1 MANKKLEKKT
11 SSKKSEEIS
20 RKRKK
25 LSSRKAL
32 AKFANSDLKSDK
44 SQKVKL
50 SGKTIEKR
58 SGNKDQLKNASAET
72 GKDILKFANTDATS
86 WRKMRKDAA
95 AVPVPAA
102 LASSQALSES
112 TSENKVQP
120 IPKVNSDLLSNASVL
135 LAIATGIAILFAIV
149 MAMLPGGLDAVPAM
163 GGVLQTTS
171 PLKTA
176 QIVFFL
182 DILFPITF
190 GAGFALLATAF
201 QTRGNRPIV
210 RMILTA
216 LLFVVLADFSE
227 NALVF
232 KALTGGET
240 YPVQWPLTVIKY
252 AMLGISA
259 VLLSTIMVVSG
270 IMGMVA
276 ILFLRFVFP
285 ISIAALVAGMGGRL
299 GSDVVGASFPIGLLL
314 LALYAKAL
322 ASGKSAT

>member
-1 MANKKLEKKT
+1 MAKKKLEKKT
-11 SSKKSEEIS
+11 SPKKSEDI
-20 RKRKK
+20 KKKGKK

-44 SQKVKL
+44 SQKPKSANKSL
-50 SGKTIEKR
+50 SKR
-58 SGNKDQLKNASAET
+58 SGHKDQLKNAPVET
-72 GKDILKFANTDATS
+72 RNDTLKFANTDATS
-86 WRKMRKDAA
+86 WRKMTQDAA
-95 AVPVPAA
+95 AVPAV
-102 LASSQALSES
+102 LDLSQTLSES
-112 TSENKVQP
+112 RSENKLDP
-120 IPKVNSDLLSNASVL
+120 IPKVNSGLLLNASVL

-149 MAMLPGGLDAVPAM
+149 MAFLPGGIDAVPAM
-163 GGVLQTTS
+163 GGVLQATA

-210 RMILTA
+210 RMIITA

-232 KALTGGET
+232 KALTGGEI

-259 VLLSTIMVVSG
+259 VLLSAIIVVSG
-270 IMGMVA
+270 VLGTIAM
-276 ILFLRFVFP
+276 LFLRFVFP
-285 ISIAALVAGMGGRL
+285 ISIAILVAGIGGRL
-299 GSDVVGASFPIGLLL
+299 GSDLVGATFPLGLLL
-314 LALYAKAL
+314 LALYANSL
-322 ASGKSAT
+322 ASTKISS